1 MTSTLAP
8 EVLLAD
14 RYRLVNRL
22 ASGGMGLVWRAADE
36 VLRRPVAVK
45 LLRSEYAED
54 PAFLERFRA
63 EARRTAALP
72 HPGIA
77 SVFDY
82 GEIEEPDLT
91 AYLVMELVDGSP
103 LSALLAREGRLDSER
118 TLDVVAQAGL
128 ALGSAHQAGVVHRD
142 VKPSNLLIRR
152 DGLVKVTDFGIAR
165 ATGDAAQT
173 ETGLVI
179 GTAAYLSPEQVACR
193 PVTPATDVYALGV
206 VAYECLAGR
215 RPFTAEHPIAL
226 ALAHQRHRPPPL
238 PSDVPEPVRALVE
251 AAMAKDPEARPPSAN
266 VLAELALITHAA
278 LAEGRPA
285 GAAAHAAA
293 LTHATANGW
302 HGPAAWPTANGWHG
316 PNGHHPDPHE
326 RKASGDHPDP
336 HKRKASGDR
345 PAPDEHRT
353 PVAQPG
359 PNRAGQ
365 GRTARQP
372 EEAWWPG
379 PGEVDPAVARGEGG
393 VRTGGGRAPLSE
405 DSGQDTGEWRPALLL
420 LTRAWLWSRR
430 RGPLPVAAL
439 IALVTVLAVTL
450 TGATGQHAAL
460 IAVPSVHGLSIGKAR
475 QALARADLEVREQR
489 QASRSA
495 AAGIVLA
502 QDPSAGTR
510 LAGGSVVTLTVSSGP
525 GPASGQ
531 PAALGGSGAS
541 ASPGPA
547 DGPALSPAGT
557 SGDERGKPK
566 KAGHGQHG
574 DKHGES

>member
-1 MTSTLAP
+1 MRSTLAP
-8 EVLLAD
+8 EVLLAG

-54 PAFLERFRA
+54 PAFVERFRA

-91 AYLVMELVDGSP
+91 AYLVMELVDGSS
-103 LSALLAREGRLDSER
+103 LSALLAREGRLDPER
-118 TLDVVAQAGL
+118 TMDVVAQAGL
-128 ALGSAHQAGVVHRD
+128 ALGAAHQAGVVHRD

-165 ATGDAAQT
+165 ATGEVGQT

-215 RPFTAEHPIAL
+215 RPFTAEHPVAL

-251 AAMAKDPEARPPSAN
+251 AAMAKDPEARPQSADI
-266 VLAELALITHAA
+266 LAEQALMTHAA
-278 LAEGRPA
+278 LSEGRPP
-285 GAAAHAAA
+285 GAAAHATALALAA
-293 LTHATANGW
+293 ANGW
-302 HGPAAWPTANGWHG
+302 HGSAAWPTANGWHG
-316 PNGHHPDPHE
+316 PNGHHPDPD
-326 RKASGDHPDP
+326 GP
-336 HKRKASGDR
+336 
-345 PAPDEHRT
+345 RT
-353 PVAQPG
+353 PADQSGPG
-359 PNRAGQ
+359 RALGPTDRAEQ
-365 GRTARQP
+365 GRTVRRR
-372 EEAWWPG
+372 EEARRPG
-379 PGEVDPAVARGEGG
+379 PWEVDPAVARGEGDG
-393 VRTGGGRAPLSE
+393 VRTGAGKAALGAGG
-405 DSGQDTGEWRPALLL
+405 GQDTGEWRPASLL

-439 IALVTVLAVTL
+439 IALLTLLAVIL
-450 TGATGQHAAL
+450 TGATGQRAAL
-460 IAVPSVHGLSIGKAR
+460 IAVPSVHGLPIAKAT
-475 QALARADLEVREQR
+475 QALARAGLEVREQR

-502 QDPSAGTR
+502 QSPSAGAR
-510 LAGGSVVTLTVSSGP
+510 LADGSVVTLTVSSGP

-531 PAALGGSGAS
+531 PATLGGGGAS
-541 ASPGPA
+541 ASPGAADSPA
-547 DGPALSPAGT
+547 ATPAGT
-557 SGDERGKPK
+557 SAQEGGKPK
-566 KAGHGQHG
+566 KAGHGHSHG

>member
-8 EVLLAD
+8 EVLLAG

-45 LLRSEYAED
+45 LLRSEYADD

-82 GEIEEPDLT
+82 GEIEDPDLT

-103 LSALLAREGRLDSER
+103 LSALLAREGRLDPER
-118 TLDVVAQAGL
+118 TLDVVVQAGL
-128 ALGSAHQAGVVHRD
+128 ALGAAHRAGVVHRD

-165 ATGDAAQT
+165 AAGDAGQSEA
-173 ETGLVI
+173 GVVV
-179 GTAAYLSPEQVACR
+179 GTAAYLSPEQVACQ

-226 ALAHQRHRPPPL
+226 ALAHQHHRPPPL

-266 VLAELALITHAA
+266 VFAEQALITHAA
-278 LAEGRPA
+278 LSEGRPP
-285 GAAAHAAA
+285 GAAAHATA
-293 LTHATANGW
+293 LAHATANGW
-302 HGPAAWPTANGWHG
+302 HGPAAWPAANGWHG
-316 PNGHHPDPHE
+316 LNGHHPDPNGFMTS
-326 RKASGDHPDP
+326 ADHPGPDGRRP
-336 HKRKASGDR
+336 PADHPGPDGRRAYGD
-345 PAPDEHRT
+345 
-353 PVAQPG
+353 QPG
-359 PNRAGQ
+359 TDRAPALAEHAEQ
-365 GRTARQP
+365 GRTARQR
-372 EEAWWPG
+372 EEARRPG
-379 PGEVDPAVARGEGG
+379 PGEGG
-393 VRTGGGRAPLSE
+393 
-405 DSGQDTGEWRPALLL
+405 GQDTGEWRPASLL
-420 LTRAWLWSRR
+420 LTRAWQWSRR

-439 IALVTVLAVTL
+439 IAALSLLAVTL

-460 IAVPSVHGLSIGKAR
+460 IAVPSVHGLPIAKAK
-475 QALARADLEVREQR
+475 QALASAGLEVREQR

-502 QDPSAGTR
+502 QNPSAGTQ
-510 LAGGSVVTLTVSSGP
+510 LAGDSVVTLTVSSGP
-525 GPASGQ
+525 GPTSGQ
-531 PAALGGSGAS
+531 PAALGGGGAS
-541 ASPGPA
+541 ASAAAA
-547 DGPALSPAGT
+547 DSPAVTPART
-557 SGDERGKPK
+557 SGQERGKPK
-566 KAGHGQHG
+566 KAEHGDRHGDHG
-574 DKHGES
+574 DKHGNS

>member
-1 MTSTLAP
+1 MTITLAP
-8 EVLLAD
+8 EVLLAG

-36 VLRRPVAVK
+36 VLGRPVAVK

-82 GEIEEPDLT
+82 GEIEDPDLT

-103 LSALLAREGRLDSER
+103 LSALLAREGRLGLER

-128 ALGSAHQAGVVHRD
+128 ALGSAHRAGVVHRD

-165 ATGDAAQT
+165 ASGDVPQT
-173 ETGLVI
+173 ETGMVV
-179 GTAAYLSPEQVACR
+179 GTAAYLSPEQVACQ

-215 RPFTAEHPIAL
+215 RPFTADHPIAL
-226 ALAHQRHRPPPL
+226 ALAHQHHRPPPL

-266 VLAELALITHAA
+266 VLAEQALMTHAA
-278 LAEGRPA
+278 LSEGRPP

-293 LTHATANGW
+293 FAHASTNGW
-302 HGPAAWPTANGWHG
+302 HGPVAWPTANGWHG
-316 PNGHHPDPHE
+316 PNGHHPDP
-326 RKASGDHPDP
+326 
-336 HKRKASGDR
+336 DR
-345 PAPDEHRT
+345 PRT
-353 PVAQPG
+353 SADRPGRDGRGALEDRPG
-359 PNRAGQ
+359 PDQALEPANRVEQ
-365 GRTARQP
+365 GRTARQR
-372 EEAWWPG
+372 EEAWR
-379 PGEVDPAVARGEGG
+379 PAPGEGG
-393 VRTGGGRAPLSE
+393 
-405 DSGQDTGEWRPALLL
+405 GQDTGEWRPALLL

-439 IALVTVLAVTL
+439 IAVLTLLAVTL
-450 TGATGQHAAL
+450 TGASGQRAAL
-460 IAVPSVHGLSIGKAR
+460 LAVPSVHGLPIAKAR
-475 QALARADLEVREQR
+475 QALARVGLDVREQR

-502 QDPSAGTR
+502 QNPAAGTR
-510 LAGGSVVTLTVSSGP
+510 LADGSVVTLTVSSGP
-525 GPASGQ
+525 GPASHQ
-531 PAALGGSGAS
+531 PPTLGGSGGAS

-547 DGPALSPAGT
+547 HSPAPPPAVT
-557 SGDERGKPK
+557 SGQGHGKPK
-566 KAGHGQHG
+566 KAGHGHHG
-574 DKHGES
+574 GKHGES